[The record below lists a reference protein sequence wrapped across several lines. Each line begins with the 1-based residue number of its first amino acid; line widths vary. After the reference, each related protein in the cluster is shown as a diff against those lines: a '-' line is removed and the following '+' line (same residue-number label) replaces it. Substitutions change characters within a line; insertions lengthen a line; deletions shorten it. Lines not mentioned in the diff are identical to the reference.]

1 MNKKYILNKLINESV
16 NSVLNEL
23 DLRTVD
29 DAYNKAYNNERDYY
43 RLEHFLNDCY
53 DIIEIFDRLYSN
65 EPSSEGYKLGKELEN
80 LATRISNFGNRK
92 GWQMDNIDKKRDAR
106 YVKEFG
112 KNYRDMTDEID
123 DIYAQHS
130 DDKEVM
136 ADTPEWKDK
145 YMTPRQRRFNDE
157 HYDV

>member
-1 MNKKYILNKLINESV
+1 MNKNTILKKLINESV
-16 NSVLNEL
+16 NSILSEL

-29 DAYNKAYNNERDYY
+29 DAYNKAYNNWSDYDT
-43 RLEHFLNDCY
+43 LENFPNDCNE
-53 DIIEIFDRLYSN
+53 IIDIFDRLYGN
-65 EPSSEGYKLGKELEN
+65 EPSSEGYKLGQELED
-80 LATRISNFGNRK
+80 LALRISNFGKRK
-92 GWQMDNIDKKRDAR
+92 SVQSDNIDRKRDAR

-112 KNYRDMTDEID
+112 KDFNGMRDEID

-130 DDKEVM
+130 DDEDVM

>member
-29 DAYNKAYNNERDYY
+29 DAYNKANNNERDYY
-43 RLEHFLNDCY
+43 RLERFSDDCY
-53 DIIEIFDRLYSN
+53 DIIEIFNRLYGK
-65 EPSSEGYKLGKELEN
+65 ETSSEGYKLGKELEN

-157 HYDV
+157 HYDA

>member
-16 NSVLNEL
+16 NNILSEL

-29 DAYNKAYNNERDYY
+29 DAYNTAYDNWGEYADFER
-43 RLEHFLNDCY
+43 FLSNCSE
-53 DIIEIFDRLYSN
+53 IIETFDRLYGN
-65 EPSSEGYKLGKELEN
+65 EPSSEGYKLGQELED
-80 LATRISNFGNRK
+80 LALRISNFGKRK
-92 GWQMDNIDKKRDAR
+92 SEQVDNIEKKRDTR

-130 DDKEVM
+130 DDEDVM